1 MENIVYDQIAEEYKE
16 SKQLSFRKYVEE
28 YTLFKIS
35 GDISNQS
42 VLDLACG
49 EGHYTRKLK
58 SAGGSKVVG
67 VDISPE
73 MIVLANR
80 EEAKCPTGC
89 KYLVSDVATIP
100 DLGAFDLV
108 SAMYL
113 LNYAQT
119 KEQLLSFCK
128 AAYKH
133 LKRGGRFVGVNDNV
147 QNKPEYY
154 QTYAKY
160 GFVKAGNA
168 QAAEGDSITY
178 IIQNSDGTTFQFDN
192 YYLSPQTYAEAF
204 AKAGFVNFKWE
215 GPLLAPAQQHNDYWN
230 VFMQHP
236 PIIGFSAQKPH

>member
-58 SAGGSKVVG
+58 SAGAQKVVG

-73 MIVLANR
+73 MIVLANK
-80 EEAKCPTGC
+80 EEAKHPTAC

-133 LKRGGRFVGVNDNV
+133 LKEGGRFVGVNDNV
-147 QNKPEYY
+147 QNKPEHY

-168 QAAEGDSITY
+168 QAIEGDPITY

-204 AKAGFVNFKWE
+204 AEAGFVNFQWE
-215 GPLLAPAQQHNDYWN
+215 GPFLEPAQRCNNYWN
-230 VFMQHP
+230 AFMQHP
-236 PIIGFSAQKPH
+236 PIIGFSAQKQ